1 MTCVTKLSER
11 TTWEP
16 QMNTDRHG
24 CFARTNGITRRIIGA
39 AQTVSNTLGCGFLE
53 KVYEN
58 ALAIELRRTDLEVE
72 QQKAIH
78 VRYREEI
85 VGVYVAD
92 LIVENAVLVEL
103 KAAVALDRNHRA
115 QCINYLRATGHRI
128 CLLLNFGLPRLDVE
142 RIVL

>member
-1 MTCVTKLSER
+1 
-11 TTWEP
+11 
-16 QMNTDRHG
+16 MNTDEHRSL
-24 CFARTNGITRRIIGA
+24 AATNQVTRRIIGA
-39 AQTVSNTLGCGFLE
+39 AQTVSNKLGCGFLE

-58 ALAIELRRTDLEVE
+58 ALVVELRRCGLKVE
-72 QQKAIH
+72 QQREVQ

-92 LIVENAVLVEL
+92 LIVEGSVLVEL
-103 KAAVALDRNHRA
+103 KATFALDRIHRA

-142 RIVL
+142 RIAL